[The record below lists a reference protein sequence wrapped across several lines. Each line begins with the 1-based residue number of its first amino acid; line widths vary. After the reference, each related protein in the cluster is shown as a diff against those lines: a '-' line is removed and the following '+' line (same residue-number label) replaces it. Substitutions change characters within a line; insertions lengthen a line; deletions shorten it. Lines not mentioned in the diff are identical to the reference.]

1 MKRLTHKELQ
11 NLSLEILSDVADF
24 CEKEGIKYSL
34 AYGTLLGAIRHKGF
48 IPWDDDIDIIM
59 PREDYNRFRE
69 IYKSDNFIFVDSS
82 NTPDCFIAFGRVC
95 ETTRTLSRSYI
106 PWHGRSIKTGVWI
119 DVFPIDKVPDD
130 PMEFQRYYGGLYLLQ
145 KYNSRI
151 RKIHAGKIEKY
162 SLLRQ
167 IWANTIKALN
177 PRYAQQQPVDIVG
190 YIHEIISLG
199 NSNKSFNHLS
209 QLADPENPDE
219 YFDADDFTD
228 YTDVEFEGRKFK
240 APARYDKILSKMFGD
255 YMTLPPKE
263 KRRPKQD
270 YIKLPE
276 VTDAD
281 LLNILTSNVVSQNGN
296 EAIVDIL
303 VRNPTYEQVKKI
315 EVHECMA
322 NVGNTIFETCKT
334 YLIQQGKFLI
344 ALEILIGLCIA
355 FYFGGLAKMGWQG
368 VLIIL
373 AFSVI
378 GILGSYAVAWFG
390 IRMNTLANS
399 RTAFTAL
406 KGIRPLSKVK
416 GREYLSG

>member
-69 IYKSDNFIFVDSS
+69 TYKSDNFIFVDSS

-95 ETTRTLSRSYI
+95 ETTRTLTRSYI

-130 PMEFQRYYGGLYLLQ
+130 PMEFQRYYDGLYLLQ

-270 YIKLPE
+270 YIK
-276 VTDAD
+276 
-281 LLNILTSNVVSQNGN
+281 
-296 EAIVDIL
+296 
-303 VRNPTYEQVKKI
+303 
-315 EVHECMA
+315 
-322 NVGNTIFETCKT
+322 
-334 YLIQQGKFLI
+334 FLW
-344 ALEILIGLCIA
+344 
-355 FYFGGLAKMGWQG
+355 K
-368 VLIIL
+368 
-373 AFSVI
+373 
-378 GILGSYAVAWFG
+378 
-390 IRMNTLANS
+390 
-399 RTAFTAL
+399 
-406 KGIRPLSKVK
+406 
-416 GREYLSG
+416 